1 MKLREVYQ
9 KLRGEHIVLLRS
21 NGEVQ
26 KKLLTVEKDR
36 VDAEGEARVSDV
48 LDCGGICCHGNILCC
63 RRNWNR
69 R

>member
-36 VDAEGEARVSDV
+36 VDAEGEARVSHV
-48 LDCGGICCHGNILCC
+48 LDCGGYLLSWQHPMLS
-63 RRNWNR
+63 
-69 R
+69 